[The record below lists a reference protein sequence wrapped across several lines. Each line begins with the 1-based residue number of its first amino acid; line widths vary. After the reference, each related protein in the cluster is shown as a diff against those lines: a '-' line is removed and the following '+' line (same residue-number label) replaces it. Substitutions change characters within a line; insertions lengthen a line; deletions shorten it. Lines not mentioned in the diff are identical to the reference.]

1 MNKDG
6 LDILILFG
14 CIFVISWLV
23 FSILFRMIMQI
34 TLEELKAMEK
44 SKKVNKKSENPEKVT
59 ENPKK

>member
-1 MNKDG
+1 MDKDG

-23 FSILFRMIMQI
+23 FSILFRIIMQI
-34 TLEELKAMEK
+34 TLEELKAIEK
-44 SKKVNKKSENPEKVT
+44 SKKVSKKSENPEKIT